1 MPGFGCVLF
10 LRQYVPG
17 SMLSKLDLASGWRSS
32 DLGVNIISWW
42 EKERKVCVLSLAG
55 QFAESHSSTPCCSY
69 RLPERQQDLSAQNV
83 EVVGRSGAVD
93 NDPVAVVELTDGKV
107 LGNFLTGRR

>member
-1 MPGFGCVLF
+1 
-10 LRQYVPG
+10 
-17 SMLSKLDLASGWRSS
+17 MLSKLDLASGWRSS

-42 EKERKVCVLSLAG
+42 EKRTFV
-55 QFAESHSSTPCCSY
+55 FSHLRPSKQDAKSYFSTPSSSY

-93 NDPVAVVELTDGKV
+93 NDPVAVEELTDGKV
-107 LGNFLTGRR
+107 LRNSLTEGR